1 MHTIIFAVL
10 PTWFFFSLLYYWKEE
25 TRSRKAEKIIDL
37 AIKLPLMAAMGAIL
51 AIAFPI
57 ALLWKFFRNAI
68 RGVSLRTWEKAGIRY
83 FLAFGNFRLVYDE
96 KARKPYNRFFLVR
109 IVRPATKIK
118 HSPAK

>member
-25 TRSRKAEKIIDL
+25 THSRKAEKILDL
-37 AIKLPLMAAMGAIL
+37 AIKLPLLTAMGITL

-68 RGVSLRTWEKAGIRY
+68 RGVSLKTWEKAGIQH
-83 FLAFGNFRLVYDE
+83 FLAFGNFRLVYDR
-96 KARKPYNRFFLVR
+96 KAKMPYNRLFLVR

-118 HSPAK
+118 YSPAK